1 MQFMLAFGVHLKNS
15 HNYFIYTSKLT
26 EFFSEEIRITIQII
40 LIDLVLSADNA
51 VIIGMAASQFKPDI
65 RRKVL
70 IIGTGLAII
79 FRIIFS
85 LMTAYLM
92 QFNGI
97 KLIGG
102 ILLLWVT
109 YKLYVDI
116 LKKPEKK
123 DIGKYKVKE
132 TERGNFR
139 SALITIVVAD
149 VTLSLDNVIA
159 VAGAAKANYTLLIFG
174 LILAIILMTTIANA
188 ISIYLK
194 NHKWVGWLGLL
205 SILWVAGD
213 LIWDDIHLL
222 F

>member
-1 MQFMLAFGVHLKNS
+1 
-15 HNYFIYTSKLT
+15 LT

-116 LKKPEKK
+116 LKNREKK
-123 DIGKYKVKE
+123 DIGKYKVKD

-139 SALITIVVAD
+139 SALITVVVAD

-174 LILAIILMTTIANA
+174 LILAIVLMTTIANA

-194 NHKWVGWLGLL
+194 NHKWVGWLGLI

-213 LIWDDIHLL
+213 LIWHDIHLL

>member
-1 MQFMLAFGVHLKNS
+1 M
-15 HNYFIYTSKLT
+15 T

-116 LKKPEKK
+116 LKNKEKK

-139 SALITIVVAD
+139 SALITVVVAD

-174 LILAIILMTTIANA
+174 LILAIVLMTTIANA

-194 NHKWVGWLGLL
+194 NHKWIGWLGLL

-213 LIWDDIHLL
+213 LIWHDIHLL

>member
-1 MQFMLAFGVHLKNS
+1 M
-15 HNYFIYTSKLT
+15 

-70 IIGTGLAII
+70 IIGTGLAIV

-116 LKKPEKK
+116 LKNPEKK

-213 LIWDDIHLL
+213 LIWDDVHLL

>member
-1 MQFMLAFGVHLKNS
+1 M
-15 HNYFIYTSKLT
+15 T

-109 YKLYVDI
+109 YKLYIDI
-116 LKKPEKK
+116 LKNPEKK

-139 SALITIVVAD
+139 SALITVVVAD

-213 LIWDDIHLL
+213 LIWHDIHLL

>member
-1 MQFMLAFGVHLKNS
+1 
-15 HNYFIYTSKLT
+15 LT

-70 IIGTGLAII
+70 IIGTGLAIV

-116 LKKPEKK
+116 LKNKEKK

-139 SALITIVVAD
+139 SALITVVVAD

-174 LILAIILMTTIANA
+174 LILAIVLMTTIANA

-194 NHKWVGWLGLL
+194 NHKWVGWLGLI

-213 LIWDDIHLL
+213 LIWHDIHLL

>member
-1 MQFMLAFGVHLKNS
+1 M
-15 HNYFIYTSKLT
+15 

-116 LKKPEKK
+116 LKNPEKK

-174 LILAIILMTTIANA
+174 LILAIVLMTTIANA

-213 LIWDDIHLL
+213 LIWDDVHLL

>member
-1 MQFMLAFGVHLKNS
+1 M
-15 HNYFIYTSKLT
+15 

-51 VIIGMAASQFKPDI
+51 VIIGMAASQFKPEI

-102 ILLLWVT
+102 ILLLLVT

-116 LKKPEKK
+116 LKNKEKK
-123 DIGKYKVKE
+123 DIDKYKVKAN
-132 TERGNFR
+132 ERGNFR
-139 SALITIVVAD
+139 SALITVVVAD

-174 LILAIILMTTIANA
+174 LVLAIILMTTIANA

-194 NHKWVGWLGLL
+194 NHKWIGWLGLL

-213 LIWDDIHLL
+213 LIWHDIHLL

>member
-1 MQFMLAFGVHLKNS
+1 M
-15 HNYFIYTSKLT
+15 T
-26 EFFSEEIRITIQII
+26 EFFSEEIRITLQII

-116 LKKPEKK
+116 LKNKEKK
-123 DIGKYKVKE
+123 DISKYKVKAN
-132 TERGNFR
+132 ERGNFR
-139 SALITIVVAD
+139 SALIKVIVAN

-159 VAGAAKANYTLLIFG
+159 IAGAAKANYTLLIFG
-174 LILAIILMTTIANA
+174 LILAIVLMTTIANA

>member
-1 MQFMLAFGVHLKNS
+1 M
-15 HNYFIYTSKLT
+15 T

-102 ILLLWVT
+102 ILLLLVT

-116 LKKPEKK
+116 LKNKEKN
-123 DIGKYKVKE
+123 DSGKYKVKE
-132 TERGNFR
+132 AERGNFR
-139 SALITIVVAD
+139 SALITVVVAD

-174 LILAIILMTTIANA
+174 LILAIVLMTTISNA

-194 NHKWVGWLGLL
+194 NHKWVGWLGLI

-213 LIWDDIHLL
+213 LIWHDIHLL

>member
-1 MQFMLAFGVHLKNS
+1 M
-15 HNYFIYTSKLT
+15 T

-70 IIGTGLAII
+70 IIGTSLAII
-79 FRIIFS
+79 FRIIFT

-102 ILLLWVT
+102 ILLLWIT
-109 YKLYVDI
+109 YQLYVDI
-116 LKKPEKK
+116 LKNKEKK
-123 DIGKYKVKE
+123 DISKYKVKAN
-132 TERGNFR
+132 ERGNFR
-139 SALITIVVAD
+139 SALITVVVAD

-174 LILAIILMTTIANA
+174 LILAIVLMTTIANA

-194 NHKWVGWLGLL
+194 NHKWIGWLGLI

-213 LIWDDIHLL
+213 LIWHDIHLL

>member
-1 MQFMLAFGVHLKNS
+1 M
-15 HNYFIYTSKLT
+15 T
-26 EFFSEEIRITIQII
+26 EFFSEEIRITLQII

-116 LKKPEKK
+116 LKNKEKK
-123 DIGKYKVKE
+123 DIGKYKVKK

-139 SALITIVVAD
+139 SALITVVVAD

-174 LILAIILMTTIANA
+174 LILAIVLMTTIANA

-213 LIWDDIHLL
+213 LIWHDIHLL

>member
-1 MQFMLAFGVHLKNS
+1 M
-15 HNYFIYTSKLT
+15 T

-51 VIIGMAASQFKPDI
+51 VIIGMAASQFKPEI

-102 ILLLWVT
+102 ILLLLVT

-116 LKKPEKK
+116 LKNTEKN
-123 DIGKYKVKE
+123 DIGKYKVKDA
-132 TERGNFR
+132 ERGSFR
-139 SALITIVVAD
+139 SALITVVVAD

-174 LILAIILMTTIANA
+174 LVLAIILMTTIANA

-194 NHKWVGWLGLL
+194 NHKWIGWLGLL

-213 LIWDDIHLL
+213 LIWHDIHLL

>member
-1 MQFMLAFGVHLKNS
+1 M
-15 HNYFIYTSKLT
+15 T

-102 ILLLWVT
+102 ILLLWIT
-109 YKLYVDI
+109 YQLYVDI
-116 LKKPEKK
+116 LKNKEKK
-123 DIGKYKVKE
+123 DISKYKVKAN
-132 TERGNFR
+132 ERGNFR
-139 SALITIVVAD
+139 SALITVIVAD

-159 VAGAAKANYTLLIFG
+159 IAGAAKANYTLLIFG
-174 LILAIILMTTIANA
+174 LILAIVLMTTIANA

-194 NHKWVGWLGLL
+194 NHKWIGWLGLL

>member
-1 MQFMLAFGVHLKNS
+1 MD
-15 HNYFIYTSKLT
+15 
-26 EFFSEEIRITIQII
+26 FFSEEIRITIQII

-116 LKKPEKK
+116 LKNKEKK
-123 DIGKYKVKE
+123 DISKYKVKK

-139 SALITIVVAD
+139 SALITVVVAD

-174 LILAIILMTTIANA
+174 LILAIVLMTTIANA

-213 LIWDDIHLL
+213 LIWHDIHLL

>member
-1 MQFMLAFGVHLKNS
+1 M
-15 HNYFIYTSKLT
+15 T

-116 LKKPEKK
+116 LKNTEKN

-132 TERGNFR
+132 AERGSFR
-139 SALITIVVAD
+139 SALITVVVAD

-174 LILAIILMTTIANA
+174 LILAIVLMTTIANA

-194 NHKWVGWLGLL
+194 NHKWIGWLGLL

-213 LIWDDIHLL
+213 LIWHDIHLL

>member
-1 MQFMLAFGVHLKNS
+1 M
-15 HNYFIYTSKLT
+15 T

-51 VIIGMAASQFKPDI
+51 VIIGMATSQFKPDI

-109 YKLYVDI
+109 YKLYIDI
-116 LKKPEKK
+116 LKNPEKK

-188 ISIYLK
+188 ISTYLK

-213 LIWDDIHLL
+213 LIWNDIHLL

>member
-1 MQFMLAFGVHLKNS
+1 M
-15 HNYFIYTSKLT
+15 T

-174 LILAIILMTTIANA
+174 LILAIILMTIIANA

>member
-1 MQFMLAFGVHLKNS
+1 M
-15 HNYFIYTSKLT
+15 T

-51 VIIGMAASQFKPDI
+51 VIIGMAASQFKPEI

-102 ILLLWVT
+102 ILLLLVT

-116 LKKPEKK
+116 LKNKDKK

-132 TERGNFR
+132 AERGSFR
-139 SALITIVVAD
+139 SALITVVVAD

-174 LILAIILMTTIANA
+174 LVLAIILMTTIANA

-194 NHKWVGWLGLL
+194 NHKWIGWLGLL

-213 LIWDDIHLL
+213 LIWHDIHLL

>member
-1 MQFMLAFGVHLKNS
+1 
-15 HNYFIYTSKLT
+15 LT

-51 VIIGMAASQFKPDI
+51 VIIGMATSQFKPDI

-116 LKKPEKK
+116 LKNKEKK

-188 ISIYLK
+188 ISTYLK

-213 LIWDDIHLL
+213 LIWNDIHLL

>member
-1 MQFMLAFGVHLKNS
+1 M
-15 HNYFIYTSKLT
+15 T

-102 ILLLWVT
+102 ILLLWIT
-109 YKLYVDI
+109 YQLYVDI
-116 LKKPEKK
+116 LKNKEKK
-123 DIGKYKVKE
+123 DISKYKVKAN
-132 TERGNFR
+132 ERGNFR
-139 SALITIVVAD
+139 SALITVIVAD
-149 VTLSLDNVIA
+149 VTLSLDNIIA
-159 VAGAAKANYTLLIFG
+159 IAGAAKANYTLLIFG
-174 LILAIILMTTIANA
+174 LILAIVLMTTIANA

>member
-1 MQFMLAFGVHLKNS
+1 M
-15 HNYFIYTSKLT
+15 

-116 LKKPEKK
+116 LKNPEKK

-213 LIWDDIHLL
+213 LIWNDVHLL

>member
-1 MQFMLAFGVHLKNS
+1 M
-15 HNYFIYTSKLT
+15 T

-102 ILLLWVT
+102 ILLLWIT
-109 YKLYVDI
+109 YQLYVDI
-116 LKKPEKK
+116 LKNKEKK
-123 DIGKYKVKE
+123 DISKYKVKAN
-132 TERGNFR
+132 ERGNFR
-139 SALITIVVAD
+139 SALIKVIVAN

-159 VAGAAKANYTLLIFG
+159 IAGAAKANYTLLIFG
-174 LILAIILMTTIANA
+174 LILAIVLMTTIANA

-194 NHKWVGWLGLL
+194 NHKWIGWLGLL

-213 LIWDDIHLL
+213 LIWHDIHL
-222 F
+222 FF

>member
-1 MQFMLAFGVHLKNS
+1 
-15 HNYFIYTSKLT
+15 LT

-109 YKLYVDI
+109 YKLYMDI
-116 LKKPEKK
+116 LKNPEKK

-159 VAGAAKANYTLLIFG
+159 VAGAAKANYTLLVFG

-194 NHKWVGWLGLL
+194 NHKWIGWLGLI

-213 LIWDDIHLL
+213 LIWHDIHLL

>member
-1 MQFMLAFGVHLKNS
+1 M
-15 HNYFIYTSKLT
+15 T

-102 ILLLWVT
+102 ILLLWIT
-109 YKLYVDI
+109 YQLYVDI
-116 LKKPEKK
+116 LKNKEKK
-123 DIGKYKVKE
+123 DISKYKVKAN
-132 TERGNFR
+132 ERGNFR
-139 SALITIVVAD
+139 SALITVIIAD

-159 VAGAAKANYTLLIFG
+159 IAGAAKANYTLLIFG
-174 LILAIILMTTIANA
+174 LILAIVLMTTIANA

-194 NHKWVGWLGLL
+194 NHKWVGWLGLI

>member
-1 MQFMLAFGVHLKNS
+1 
-15 HNYFIYTSKLT
+15 LT

-116 LKKPEKK
+116 LKNKDTK

-132 TERGNFR
+132 AERGNFR
-139 SALITIVVAD
+139 SALITVVVAD

-174 LILAIILMTTIANA
+174 LILAIVLMTTIANA